1 MSNEIFYLE
10 SCLAIEKSIEDV
22 RESVRYIDDDF
33 MFESPK
39 DVFETIKRKILEL
52 IRKVKEIFNS
62 VAIRKKNAETVK
74 KAKKVKNGKIKIRNH
89 KKLFELYDNCMK
101 AVKSGKDPKKV
112 KDKWKKG
119 LIILGF
125 TAISGAVIG
134 TSIAIKNKRDEELS
148 AKNIQNAL
156 ESFRKNME
164 QRSEELKS
172 EINNLD
178 ANQQHLANTKKNI
191 DLLLNKTKEQA
202 STMSEMYS
210 DLSKSVSGLNQDVYT
225 GTEEMCKEYNN
236 ESIDTSK
243 HRKIPENN
251 IKSFADVWK
260 EENEKYHKTI
270 DKVLKDNREKMSKEM
285 DSIVN
290 DFIDASNKDTEE
302 RLRKFGMS
310 EEKIQEII
318 QK

>member
-62 VAIRKKNAETVK
+62 VAMRKKNAETVK

-125 TAISGAVIG
+125 TAIFPLFMASAAMAGIASSLTPTSLKLAGIPRMSFKFRISSASIKDSNSSAPSG
-134 TSIAIKNKRDEELS
+134 SCAI
-148 AKNIQNAL
+148 
-156 ESFRKNME
+156 
-164 QRSEELKS
+164 
-172 EINNLD
+172 
-178 ANQQHLANTKKNI
+178 
-191 DLLLNKTKEQA
+191 
-202 STMSEMYS
+202 
-210 DLSKSVSGLNQDVYT
+210 
-225 GTEEMCKEYNN
+225 
-236 ESIDTSK
+236 
-243 HRKIPENN
+243 
-251 IKSFADVWK
+251 
-260 EENEKYHKTI
+260 
-270 DKVLKDNREKMSKEM
+270 
-285 DSIVN
+285 
-290 DFIDASNKDTEE
+290 
-302 RLRKFGMS
+302 
-310 EEKIQEII
+310 
-318 QK
+318 